1 MYKTRVNAYKK
12 KFNEIKDFEKT
23 PQLRVRIDADD
34 TRRVKFSLFD
44 SVSDEEVIGDEEYEN
59 AKAIWDDSV
68 SDEEVIGDEEYENV
82 KAIWDDDEMKDLGG
96 LGKGE
101 QYPPLEIV
109 EPHENR
115 TTRERQ
121 IVSFENNGTSDEG
134 EPRDWIK
141 DIQVEINYLG
151 MKCIDIDKV
160 FSVMVKIPFYLTNQ
174 SS

>member
-34 TRRVKFSLFD
+34 TKRVKFSLFD

-59 AKAIWDDSV
+59 A
-68 SDEEVIGDEEYENV
+68 

>member
-34 TRRVKFSLFD
+34 TKRVKFSLFD

-68 SDEEVIGDEEYENV
+68 SDEEVIGDEEYENA

-96 LGKGE
+96 LEKGE

-115 TTRERQ
+115 TTREQ
-121 IVSFENNGTSDEG
+121 
-134 EPRDWIK
+134 
-141 DIQVEINYLG
+141 
-151 MKCIDIDKV
+151 
-160 FSVMVKIPFYLTNQ
+160 
-174 SS
+174 